1 MTIDSPSTRPADED
15 LRPTPGRTVR
25 LGVVGLGKMGLSHLS
40 MINAHPGVRV
50 EAVVDAAGYLLD
62 VLSKYTGLATFGSIE
77 AMLGQRDLDAVIIA
91 TPTKLHAPMV
101 RSILEAGVD
110 VFCEK
115 PLSLT
120 AADSAALAALAADT
134 GRVTQVGYHNRFVG
148 AFREVKRLLDL
159 GAIGRVTH
167 LQAEAYG
174 PVVLRGKGGT
184 WRSDRNEGGGAL
196 FDYAAHP
203 LDLMTWYAGEVQGV
217 GGTVLESVFSASTE
231 DQVYGTLFFDQGI
244 SGQLSVDWSDESY
257 RKMTTQLTISGTA
270 GRIYADRQECR
281 VYLRD
286 TAPELDGYTRGWNV
300 RYTTEL
306 TDPVWFYLRGEEYSA
321 QLDYFVE
328 SVLAR
333 RTDGLNSFA
342 SAAATDRALSLLTAD
357 ASAPRT
363 TAGETGHPAPAAT
376 AAAGRRFPWRRR

>member
-1 MTIDSPSTRPADED
+1 MTIDAPSTRPADD
-15 LRPTPGRTVR
+15 ATAATPRRTVR

-40 MINAHPGVRV
+40 MINAHPDVQV
-50 EAVVDAAGYLLD
+50 EAVVDAAGYMLD
-62 VLSKYTGLATFGSIE
+62 VLGKYTGMATFPSID
-77 AMLGQRDLDAVIIA
+77 AMLAATDLDAVLVA
-91 TPTKLHAPMV
+91 TPTRLHAPMV
-101 RSILEAGVD
+101 RSLLEAGVD

-120 AADSAALAALAADT
+120 AADSEELAALAAER

-167 LQAEAYG
+167 IQAEAYG

-196 FDYAAHP
+196 YDYAAHP
-203 LDLMTWYAGEVQGV
+203 LDLMTWYAGEVQGA
-217 GGTVLESVFSASTE
+217 GGTVLESVFSSSTE
-231 DQVYGTLFFDQGI
+231 DQVYGTLFFGEGV

-270 GRIYADRQECR
+270 GRIHADRQECQL
-281 VYLRD
+281 YLRD
-286 TAPELDGYTRGWNV
+286 TAPAIDGYTPGWNV

-321 QLDYFVE
+321 QLDYFVQ
-328 SVLAR
+328 SVLQR

-342 SAAATDRALSLLTAD
+342 SAAATDRALTLLTAD
-357 ASAPRT
+357 ASGTHTT
-363 TAGETGHPAPAAT
+363 TADGTHPATAT
-376 AAAGRRFPWRRR
+376 AAAKSRRFPWRRR

>member
-1 MTIDSPSTRPADED
+1 MTIDAPSTRPADD
-15 LRPTPGRTVR
+15 TAASVPTRTVR
-25 LGVVGLGKMGLSHLS
+25 VGVVGLGKMGLSHLS
-40 MINAHPGVRV
+40 MINAHPQVRV
-50 EAVVDAAGYLLD
+50 EAVVDAAGYMLD
-62 VLSKYTGLATFGSIE
+62 VLSKYTGLPGFGSID
-77 AMLGQRDLDAVIIA
+77 AMLAGSEVDAVVVA
-91 TPTKLHAPMV
+91 TPTRLHAPMV
-101 RSILEAGVD
+101 RSLLDAGVD

-120 AADSAALAALAADT
+120 AADSEELARLAADR

-196 FDYAAHP
+196 YDYAAHP
-203 LDLMTWYAGEVQGV
+203 LDLMTWYAGEVQGA
-217 GGTVLESVFSASTE
+217 GGTVLESVFSSSTE
-231 DQVYGTLFFDQGI
+231 DQVYGTLYFGDGV

-270 GRIYADRQECR
+270 GRIHVDRQEVQ

-286 TAPELDGYTRGWNV
+286 TAPEIDGYTPGWNV

-321 QLDYFVE
+321 QLDYFVQ
-328 SVLAR
+328 SVLDR

-342 SAAATDRALSLLTAD
+342 SAAATDRALTLLTTD
-357 ASAPRT
+357 ASAPHT
-363 TAGETGHPAPAAT
+363 TAGGAATPPPAAPA
-376 AAAGRRFPWRRR
+376 RRFPWRRR